1 MARPAQVDERLGR
14 LTSADRLGESLQM
27 DGRRDDRAPF
37 DRPAQEAVA
46 ELVERDG
53 ARILGL
59 GLKLCGNRADAEDL
73 VQETFLQAFRKWDQ
87 FEGRSSPSSWLYT
100 IAVRICRRRHR
111 LRAGEPARIE
121 SLDELLPS
129 GDLKVAQIPSLEES
143 AFDGRL
149 RQELAVVVDRALEAL
164 PLDFRLPLVLK
175 EIADLSL
182 SEIAEVLAIKEA
194 TVKTRLYRARLALRK
209 ELVASL
215 PREPA
220 PPPDHPRGV
229 CLDLLRGKMAA
240 MDRGVPFPV
249 AGDELCTRCRSM
261 FDSLDLTIAACRWI
275 HEGTLS
281 DALRDGLISEL
292 RE

>member
-1 MARPAQVDERLGR
+1 
-14 LTSADRLGESLQM
+14 M
-27 DGRRDDRAPF
+27 DGRVDGALLG
-37 DRPAQEAVA
+37 RPAQEAIA

-53 ARILGL
+53 AKILGL

-87 FEGRSSPSSWLYT
+87 FKGRSSPSSWLYT
-100 IAVRICRRRHR
+100 IAARVCQRRHR
-111 LRAGEPARIE
+111 LRAGEPARIA

-129 GDLKVAQIPSLEES
+129 GELKVAQVPSLGES

-149 RQELAVVVDRALEAL
+149 RQELAAVVDRALEAL

-182 SEIAEVLAIKEA
+182 SEIAEVMGVKVA

-209 ELVASL
+209 ELVAKL
-215 PREPA
+215 PREPG
-220 PPPDHPRGV
+220 PPPDHPRQV

-240 MDRGVPFPV
+240 LDRGVSFPV
-249 AGDELCTRCRSM
+249 AEDELCTR
-261 FDSLDLTIAACRWI
+261 
-275 HEGTLS
+275 
-281 DALRDGLISEL
+281 
-292 RE
+292 

>member
-1 MARPAQVDERLGR
+1 MER
-14 LTSADRLGESLQM
+14 E
-27 DGRRDDRAPF
+27 
-37 DRPAQEAVA
+37 
-46 ELVERDG
+46 G
-53 ARILGL
+53 AKILGL

-87 FEGRSSPSSWLYT
+87 FEGRSSPSSWLFT
-100 IAVRICRRRHR
+100 IAARVCQRRHR
-111 LRAGEPARIE
+111 LRSGEPMRIE

-129 GDLKVAQIPSLEES
+129 GELKVAQVPSLEET

-149 RQELAVVVDRALEAL
+149 RQELAGIVDRALEAL

-182 SEIAEVLAIKEA
+182 SEVAEVLGVKEA

-209 ELVASL
+209 ELIAKL

-220 PPPDHPRGV
+220 PPPDHPREV

-240 MDRGVPFPV
+240 LDRGVSFPV
-249 AGDELCTRCRSM
+249 AEEELCTRCRSL
-261 FDSLDLTIAACRWI
+261 FDSLDLTVAACQWI
-275 HEGTLS
+275 HQGNLT
-281 DALRDGLISEL
+281 DALRGKLLAAL